1 MRKENDC
8 FAKRGRRKASL
19 ALYYEKEVIQMLPN
33 QVLQK
38 TVRDMGEIVNEVCS
52 VWNMDGIC
60 LADSASI
67 DEEEKQDIQQF
78 IIDMEEEEMKRAGKS
93 FFRVS
98 SDEEPVYVLIIHT
111 EKDGTEIAGRLGVKQ
126 MEALILAYQ
135 ERMNRNHFIQNL
147 LLDNMLL
154 VDVYN
159 RAKKMNIAIEARRAV
174 IVIEPKNPE
183 ETLVLETL
191 KGIYATNTKDFVT
204 VVDEG
209 HIILVKA
216 LEDLEGY
223 KELNDVARAI
233 VDIVNTEAMVNV
245 RVAYGTIVSEIK
257 DVSKSYK
264 EAGMALD
271 VGRIFYE
278 EKNVLAYNELGIGRL
293 IHQLPVSLCEM
304 FLNEVFSGKAVE
316 QFDEETLSTV
326 HKFFENNLNISETAR
341 QLFLHRNTLVYRL
354 EKIQKKTGLD
364 VRVFDDALTFKIAL
378 MVANHMKS
386 LQTPGDKATMYIN

>member
-1 MRKENDC
+1 
-8 FAKRGRRKASL
+8 
-19 ALYYEKEVIQMLPN
+19 MLPN

-38 TVRDMGEIVNEVCS
+38 TVSDMGEIVQEVCS
-52 VWNMDGIC
+52 VWNTDGIC
-60 LADSASI
+60 LGHSAALRENEKQSI
-67 DEEEKQDIQQF
+67 ENVILDLEEKEIKKDGMSFFCVSLEEE
-78 IIDMEEEEMKRAGKS
+78 
-93 FFRVS
+93 V
-98 SDEEPVYVLIIHT
+98 VYVLVIHT
-111 EKDGTEIAGRLGVKQ
+111 DKAGIDIIGRLGVKQ
-126 MEALILAYQ
+126 MEALMLAYQ

-159 RAKKMNIAIEARRAV
+159 RAKKLNIATEERRAV
-174 IVIEPKNPE
+174 IIIEPKNPD

-191 KGIYATNTKDFVT
+191 KGIYATSTRDFVT

-209 HIILVKA
+209 HIILVKS
-216 LEDLEGY
+216 LEDGEGY
-223 KELNDVARAI
+223 KELNDVAKSV
-233 VDIVNTEAMVNV
+233 VDVVNTEAMVNV

-257 DVSKSYK
+257 NVSKSYK

-278 EKNVLAYNELGIGRL
+278 EKNILAYNELGIGRL
-293 IHQLPVSLCEM
+293 IHQLPISLCEM

-386 LQTPGDKATMYIN
+386 LQSPEDKATMYTN

>member
-1 MRKENDC
+1 M
-8 FAKRGRRKASL
+8 L
-19 ALYYEKEVIQMLPN
+19 VLPN

-38 TVRDMGEIVNEVCS
+38 IVRDMGEIVQEVCS
-52 VWNMDGIC
+52 IWSTDGIC
-60 LADSASI
+60 LGHSASI
-67 DEEEKQDIQQF
+67 GESEKRDIQNV
-78 IIDMEEEEMKRAGKS
+78 ILDMEEGEEIKKLGKS
-93 FFRVS
+93 FFSVS
-98 SDEEPVYVLIIHT
+98 LEGELVYILVIHT
-111 EKDGTEIAGRLGVKQ
+111 EKDGIEIIGRLGVKQ
-126 MEALILAYQ
+126 MTALMLAYQ

-147 LLDNMLL
+147 LLDNMLI

-159 RAKKMNIAIEARRAV
+159 RAKKMNIATEARRAV
-174 IVIEPKNPE
+174 IIIEPKNPD

-191 KGIYATNTKDFVT
+191 KGIYATSTKDFVT

-209 HIILVKA
+209 HIILVKS
-216 LEDLEGY
+216 LEDGESY
-223 KELNDVARAI
+223 KELNDIAKSI
-233 VDIVNTEAMVNV
+233 VDVVNTEAMVNV

-257 DVSKSYK
+257 NVSKSYK

-278 EKNVLAYNELGIGRL
+278 EKNILAYNELGIGRL

-304 FLNEVFSGKAVE
+304 FLQEVFSGKAVE

-386 LQTPGDKATMYIN
+386 LQSPEDKATMYTNKK